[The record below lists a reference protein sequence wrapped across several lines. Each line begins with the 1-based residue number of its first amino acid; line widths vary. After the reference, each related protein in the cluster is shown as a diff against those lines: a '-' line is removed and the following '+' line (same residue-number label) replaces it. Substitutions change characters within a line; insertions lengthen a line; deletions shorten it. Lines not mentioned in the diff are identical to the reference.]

1 MSAESAAYGRSLA
14 AKMGKPAPAN
24 MDWAAWGDA
33 ARRALENN
41 AAPPTME
48 QYVRKAD
55 ILPMPPMAPAEA
67 RAIVRESQL
76 SVRER
81 NSIDFIAPKN
91 CREVIRLRELR
102 VITRREARRMLGLP
116 VRWWLFGH

>member
-14 AKMGKPAPAN
+14 ASLGRPAPSN

-41 AAPPTME
+41 AAPPAME
-48 QYVRKAD
+48 KFARQAD
-55 ILPMPPMAPAEA
+55 ILPIASRMAPAEA
-67 RAIVRESQL
+67 RAIVEAHR
-76 SVRER
+76 VREV
-81 NSIDFIAPKN
+81 NVVDFVSPKN
-91 CREVIRLRELR
+91 CREVIRLRELK

-116 VRWWLFGH
+116 VRWWRFGR